1 MDIQKSRLVMTKD
14 NKHIDVDLDFLNEED
29 SSKKSISSH
38 EPKVANKENKIKKYN
53 WKAISIVVGVIIVII
68 WIGVSEDS
76 KSPTSTYTSPS
87 TSQIKNV
94 SVDDENVEYGEYRC
108 SQSHYDK
115 AVALSPSES
124 EQTLAS
130 AQLSM
135 ETRANEIERLQKG
148 IENNY
153 VNEYSSQWEIDDYN
167 DTIDTYN
174 SKLTSYKRD
183 AAALDTRIDRFNT
196 QVAAHNNYLVQNCS
210 LR

>member
-1 MDIQKSRLVMTKD
+1 MENKD
-14 NKHIDVDLDFLNEED
+14 KKLEIDLGFLNEV
-29 SSKKSISSH
+29 SSEPRQPIRKEAINVSASSSRKKW
-38 EPKVANKENKIKKYN
+38 N
-53 WKAISIVVGVIIVII
+53 WKVISIIIGIIIVII
-68 WIGVSEDS
+68 WIGASEDS
-76 KSPTSTYTSPS
+76 SPTTSTYTAPS
-87 TSQIKNV
+87 TSQTKNV
-94 SVDDENVEYGEYRC
+94 SADDENVEYGEYTC
-108 SQSHYDK
+108 SRYHYDK
-115 AVALSPSES
+115 AVALSPSEN

-167 DTIDTYN
+167 NTVDTYN